1 MAEQRESE
9 RHLAM
14 LIDGDNAQYSL
25 LKQMIEEASRYGTV
39 TIRRAYGDW
48 KQPNLSNWDSPMRT
62 HAVRSIHQAR
72 NTTGKNAT
80 DSALII
86 EAMDILH
93 SGKVQG
99 FCIVSSDS
107 DFTGLCMRIR
117 EEGLFVMGIGR
128 KETPEAFVNACNVF
142 VHVEN
147 LVQPQKTTQP
157 KQATQPEKPTQP
169 KQAAQPQKPAQPK
182 KVEPKKTAS
191 NGADLMNLLRRAFDI
206 LEPDDGWVLLSALGD
221 ALHRLDPSFDS
232 RTYGQKTLSLL
243 IKSLP
248 ELVTRSAKKTGPSA
262 IYVRL
267 KDS

>member
-157 KQATQPEKPTQP
+157 K
-169 KQAAQPQKPAQPK
+169 